1 MKPNFLVIGAARSGT
16 TSLFKYLESHPDIFM
31 SEIKEINFFSND
43 KYWRKGFAWYEKH
56 FSKAHETAIGEAS
69 TSYTRFP
76 ANPDVPKRIH
86 AYNPDIKLIYLLR
99 DPIERFKSH
108 YLQRIAAGH
117 ETRMF
122 DDILAHHPKD
132 PTLWQG
138 CYAYQLDQYLQ
149 YFSREQIHLFT
160 MDELK
165 FKPEATVRG
174 IYRFLG
180 VDEDFQDVDLT
191 TQHNANKV
199 VTRKGP
205 IGRSILKFYHQNI
218 EQKTYPYKIKRLF
231 TGLAELDSKPA
242 EKPQPTSKQLDYLAD
257 FYRSDVDRIKHEFG
271 VDTSHWLNR

>member
-1 MKPNFLVIGAARSGT
+1 LKPNFLVIGAARSGT

-43 KYWRKGFAWYEKH
+43 KYWRKGFVWYEKH
-56 FSKAHETAIGEAS
+56 FSSAQETAIGEAS

-76 ANPDVPKRIH
+76 ANPGVPKRIH

-108 YLQRIAAGH
+108 YLQRVAAGH

-122 DDILAHHPKD
+122 DDILANHPKD

-149 YFSREQIHLFT
+149 YFAREQIHLFT

-165 FKPEATVRG
+165 FEPESTVRG

-180 VDEDFQDVDLT
+180 VDENFKDVDLT

-205 IGRSILKFYHQNI
+205 LGRSILKFYHQNI
-218 EQKTYPYKIKRLF
+218 EQKTYPYKIKKLF

-242 EKPQPTSKQLDYLAD
+242 NKPQPTSKQWDYLAD
-257 FYRSDVDRIKHEFG
+257 FYRPDVDRIKREFG
-271 VDTSHWLNR
+271 VDTSRWLNR